1 MECLLYEGWSI
12 RVLVRDA
19 SKLEASV
26 RQRVE
31 VVEGEAESQD
41 ALPSYRC
48 GSLDQLWSRRWHHED
63 GPEFHSTTERGPL
76 MTVVPV
82 ALVAGGS
89 RGLGLEIARQLHHVA
104 LCARDDAALQRAAS
118 EFKERVSIHV
128 MDVTDREGVQR
139 VVNEISNGYGPIEV
153 AIHVAGIIQVGPAAD
168 VELEHFDQALDI
180 MAKGPINVVWS
191 VLPSMREHR
200 RGHIGVVASVGGVVS
215 PPQLLPY
222 STAKFAALGFTDGLA
237 AELVGTGVTATSI
250 VPGLMRTGSHD
261 QAAFIGNATAE
272 HNWFSVAASAPL
284 ISANS
289 TRAARRMVDAVLAG
303 KPLVT
308 ITPLAWMAYRVRGL
322 MPGTTTRVMGI
333 ANRFLPRATGNT
345 VPVKGSKLSVSPVVR
360 RLTHWG
366 RRAAARNNEV

>member
-41 ALPSYRC
+41 ALPSHRC

-89 RGLGLEIARQLHHVA
+89 RGLGLEVARQLHRRGHHVA

-153 AIHVAGIIQVGPAAD
+153 AIHVAGIIQVG
-168 VELEHFDQALDI
+168 
-180 MAKGPINVVWS
+180 
-191 VLPSMREHR
+191 LP
-200 RGHIGVVASVGGVVS
+200 
-215 PPQLLPY
+215 Q
-222 STAKFAALGFTDGLA
+222 T
-237 AELVGTGVTATSI
+237 
-250 VPGLMRTGSHD
+250 
-261 QAAFIGNATAE
+261 
-272 HNWFSVAASAPL
+272 
-284 ISANS
+284 
-289 TRAARRMVDAVLAG
+289 
-303 KPLVT
+303 
-308 ITPLAWMAYRVRGL
+308 
-322 MPGTTTRVMGI
+322 
-333 ANRFLPRATGNT
+333 
-345 VPVKGSKLSVSPVVR
+345 
-360 RLTHWG
+360 
-366 RRAAARNNEV
+366 